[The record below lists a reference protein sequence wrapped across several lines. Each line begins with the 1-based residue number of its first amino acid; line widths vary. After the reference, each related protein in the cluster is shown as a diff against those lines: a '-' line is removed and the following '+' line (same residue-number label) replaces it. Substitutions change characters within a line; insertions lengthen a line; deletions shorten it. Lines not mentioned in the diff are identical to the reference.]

1 MSSRVHTG
9 KQPSRQCAEP
19 GPARMLTGMADTGAG
34 KVQGFLTRDVEEGCF
49 QAWIRMRAGD
59 RTGPEVE
66 EKVRAPKM
74 SQLLEKA
81 ELLENPELGE
91 PLKNPESCGSKRE
104 GPQSLQGLT
113 PMSLGH
119 LKVTCHHHSL
129 GLPLWIGK
137 GLGNMALPG

>member
-1 MSSRVHTG
+1 MSSRVHRG
-9 KQPSRQCAEP
+9 KQLSRQCAGP
-19 GPARMLTGMADTGAG
+19 GPARMLTNMADTGAG
-34 KVQGFLTRDVEEGCF
+34 KVQGFLTLDVEEGCF
-49 QAWIRMRAGD
+49 QAWVRMRAGD
-59 RTGPEVE
+59 RIGPEVE

-81 ELLENPELGE
+81 ELLETPELGE

-104 GPQSLQGLT
+104 GPQSLQGPT

-119 LKVTCHHHSL
+119 LKVTYHHQSL
-129 GLPLWIGK
+129 GRPLWVGK